1 MNDEL
6 FTIYEYF
13 SHNFRTFTST
23 IVASIE
29 VLKLDLDV
37 EGKFDTASIYESSYL
52 LDLYD
57 NAFNICLKH
66 ALCKDETLK
75 KSNFNPLT
83 MVKGLLGEF
92 DSLIKLKHVNVC
104 IEGKAENEIFGYE
117 FIYKNLF
124 QVIVYEIIR
133 LSQENISIRFW
144 DSRIEILYGNIRENL
159 PEIFLIF
166 KEILE
171 KYDMM
176 FFCRNNTAVLEF
188 L

>member
-29 VLKLDLDV
+29 VLKLELDV
-37 EGKFDTASIYESSYL
+37 DEKFNIASIYESSYL

-66 ALCKDETLK
+66 ALGKDETLK

-92 DSLIKLKHVNVC
+92 DDLANLKQINIC
-104 IEGKAENEIFGYE
+104 IEGVGENVYGYE

-144 DSRIEILYGNIRENL
+144 DSRIEVLFGNIREKL

-171 KYDMM
+171 KYDMV
-176 FFCRNNTAVLEF
+176 FFYRNNTAVLEF